1 MCTNEGVNCTE
12 YKYMGGTP
20 FKYGVC
26 VPTDREGTYI
36 VGGYRHEIGRGHDL
50 GSVS

>member
-26 VPTDREGTYI
+26 VSIGPESPDI
-36 VGGYRHEIGRGHDL
+36 VGGYRDEIGRGHDF